1 MILTLAM
8 TSRDTTARLLEY
20 QMKTTMFHSAKL
32 INRVSGIVLG
42 VVVSVI
48 LVVVMWSELHAQ

>member
-1 MILTLAM
+1 M

-48 LVVVMWSELHAQ
+48 LVIVMWSELHAQ